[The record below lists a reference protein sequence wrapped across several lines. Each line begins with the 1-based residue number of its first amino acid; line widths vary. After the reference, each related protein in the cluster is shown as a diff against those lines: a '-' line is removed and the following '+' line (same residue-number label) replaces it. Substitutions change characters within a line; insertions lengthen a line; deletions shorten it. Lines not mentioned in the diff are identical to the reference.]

1 MREDYELV
9 VVGGGLAG
17 LSAAITASKNVS
29 TLMVFPELAKA
40 LPVEA
45 PPGLDALG
53 AGPKTL
59 DAFEKVAGCQAPMY
73 IETYGR
79 RYISPGGGTIIE
91 QISEKPVGGVLMTSE
106 MMSVLFKKALLS
118 GAEYEKSRVIDFI
131 KQKGKVSG
139 VVLENGEEISSKMVI
154 CACGYNPELIRK
166 LGAKPPEKFV
176 KVLETMVDSSKPL
189 QPIYSFIFGRRWT
202 DSLNAYTLP
211 VSPTRFKLSV
221 AVTPTA
227 EPFEYLKRIIE
238 THPAILEMEWT
249 SKDTNTG
256 LVPIT
261 PSEKTYGDGYI
272 IVGDAAGH
280 FQPIGGVGT
289 RNAIGFGKIAGEE
302 ASKAI
307 AEGDTSDKRLR
318 RYEEQWKQDPAGQK
332 LIKSLQISEYL
343 QSRKLKD
350 TEVEKIFETLQ
361 SKPITE
367 DFYIEMQ
374 KQLK

>member
-1 MREDYELV
+1 MKEDYELV

-17 LSAAITASKNVS
+17 LSAAITASKNVD

-40 LPVEA
+40 LPIEA

-59 DAFEKVAGCQAPMY
+59 DAFEKVAGCQAPIY

-106 MMSVLFKKALLS
+106 VMSVLFKKALLS
-118 GAEYEKSRVIDFI
+118 GAEYMKSRVIDFI
-131 KQKGKVSG
+131 KQEGKVSG
-139 VVLENGEEISSKMVI
+139 VVLETGEEISSKMVI

-176 KVLETMVDSSKPL
+176 KVLETLVGIQQAL

-211 VSPTRFKLSV
+211 VSPTWFKLSV
-221 AVTPTA
+221 AVTPTG
-227 EPFEYLKRIIE
+227 EPFEYLRRIIE
-238 THPAILEMEWT
+238 THPVISKMEWA

-261 PSEKTYGDGYI
+261 PAEKTYGEGYI
-272 IVGDAAGH
+272 MVGDAAGH

-307 AEGDTSDKRLR
+307 AEGDTSKKRLR
-318 RYEEQWKQDPAGQK
+318 RYEEQWRQDPAGQK

-343 QSRKLKD
+343 RSRKFKD
-350 TEVEKIFETLQ
+350 AEVEKIFENLQ